1 MIDYKLLILKF
12 LIQIW
17 ISKGR
22 GRDMKPPMQV
32 NAKNKTR
39 LANIRKEHQEFESI
53 NDQNRNPNVL
63 MQPGGLRP
71 RK

>member
-1 MIDYKLLILKF
+1 
-12 LIQIW
+12 
-17 ISKGR
+17 
-22 GRDMKPPMQV
+22 MKPPMQV

-63 MQPGGLRP
+63 MQPGGLRS
-71 RK
+71 RKQT

>member
-1 MIDYKLLILKF
+1 
-12 LIQIW
+12 
-17 ISKGR
+17 
-22 GRDMKPPMQV
+22 MKPPMQV

-63 MQPGGLRP
+63 MQPGGLRS
-71 RK
+71 RKQTQSKGPTMFRGN